1 MKTLCAFFMIIITS
15 RLAVA
20 QSSVA
25 ALATGLNMRK
35 AAIAAGIRADAY
47 DKVIR
52 YYSKYYNK
60 IENKNYVSFV
70 DFSLPSTKERL
81 FIVNFKNS
89 KISRFLVA
97 HGKNSGEL
105 YARNFSN
112 AMDSKKSSLGLY
124 KVQEEY
130 RGENG
135 SSLAMDGLEKT
146 NSNARTRSIVMHQA
160 NYVSEEVIRE
170 HGRIGRSWGC
180 PALNPKDWALV
191 KPRIKNGSLLLIYK

>member
-1 MKTLCAFFMIIITS
+1 MLCAFFMIITTS
-15 RLAVA
+15 RLVMA
-20 QSSVA
+20 QSSTA

-35 AAIAAGIRADAY
+35 AAIAAGIRPEAY

-60 IENKNYVSFV
+60 IENKNYISFV
-70 DFSLPSTKERL
+70 DFSLPSTEERL

-89 KISRFLVA
+89 RVSRFLVA

-105 YARNFSN
+105 YARSFSN
-112 AMDSKKSSLGLY
+112 ATDSKKSSLGLY

-130 RGENG
+130 NGENG
-135 SSLAMDGLEKT
+135 ASLAMDGLEKT
-146 NSNARTRSIVMHQA
+146 NSNARPRYIVMHAA
-160 NYVSEEVIRE
+160 NYVSEKIARE

-180 PALNPKDWALV
+180 PALNPEDWALV